1 MLLPDKGMLKVK
13 LYAEYYQFKEEM
25 LKLPAKDIFSNCY
38 KIGEI
43 WNIYESMLA
52 MAEVLSEEIIQELWE
67 MPSILE
73 HMYNTWLKR
82 NDSHYFELKE
92 HLDREI
98 LLISQQK
105 EDV

>member
-1 MLLPDKGMLKVK
+1 MKDKGMLKVK

-25 LKLPAKDIFSNCY
+25 QRLPPKDIFGNCY

-43 WNIYESMLA
+43 WTIYEIMIA

-67 MPSILE
+67 MPNILE

-92 HLDREI
+92 HIDREV
-98 LLISQQK
+98 LLLSQQK
-105 EDV
+105 EET